1 MKAEL
6 KFKFKPQSLQ
16 VFKSAVVFETRDIFE
31 LDIVP
36 EAKKN
41 SPVTPEGLAHNEA
54 LHRKRPGGTGD
65 NRRSIDST
73 VTEAEDGV
81 HAELF
86 TQSGHGGYL
95 ELGTSKMAPQPY
107 LYPAFIKFIGK
118 LAGRIKKKVNG

>member
-1 MKAEL
+1 MSAEL
-6 KFKFKPQSLQ
+6 KFKFNLGALDQ
-16 VFKSAVVFETRDIFE
+16 FKGIVVQETQDMFQ

-41 SPVTPEGLAHNEA
+41 SPVTPEGLAHNLE

-65 NRRSIDST
+65 NRRSID
-73 VTEAEDGV
+73 AEFKETDQGV
-81 HAELF
+81 EAELF

-95 ELGTSKMAPQPY
+95 EVGTSKMAPQPY

-118 LAGRIKKKVNG
+118 LVGRIKKRIG